1 MAPIEAYPLKEFL
14 NYLSN
19 QKRYSAH
26 TVIAYKTDL
35 EFFLTFILLEYPDTP
50 LSEISSSMV
59 RTWLASLKEKNES
72 SRTINRKISSLKA
85 FFKYQLRS
93 ETITCSPVSTVHSLK
108 VSRKLPSYIEEKE
121 ADNLFEKVDFPVS
134 WEGHLDYLILEILY
148 QTGVRLSE
156 LIFLK
161 ENNVDP
167 VSGTLKV
174 EGKGNKERIIP
185 VSNRL
190 LRHISEY
197 IIEKR
202 KFFGTENREYLLVNS
217 KGKILYPKYVYNMSK
232 KYLKEVST
240 IEKRSPHTLRH
251 TFATHLT
258 NNGAQINA
266 IKELLGHSSL
276 AATQIYTHNSIEKL
290 KEVHKQAHPR
300 S

>member
-1 MAPIEAYPLKEFL
+1 MLPIEAYPVSEFL
-14 NYLSN
+14 NYLSF
-19 QKRYSAH
+19 QKRYSVH
-26 TVIAYKTDL
+26 TVIAYRTDL
-35 EFFLTFILLEYPDTP
+35 EFFFAFILLEYPDTSLP
-50 LSEISSSMV
+50 EISSSMV

-93 ETITCSPVSTVHSLK
+93 ETITSSPVATVHSLK
-108 VSRKLPSYIEEKE
+108 TSRKLPSYIEEKE
-121 ADNLFEKVDFPVS
+121 ADNLFSKVDFPDT
-134 WEGHLDYLILEILY
+134 WEGQLDYLILEILY
-148 QTGVRLSE
+148 QTGIRLSE
-156 LIFLK
+156 IIFLK
-161 ENNVDP
+161 ESNVDP
-167 VSGTLKV
+167 GSGTLKV

-185 VSNRL
+185 VNNRL
-190 LRHISEY
+190 LKHISEY
-197 IIEKR
+197 ILEKR
-202 KFFGTENREYLLVNS
+202 KLFGDDQREHLLVSS
-217 KGKILYPKYVYNMSK
+217 KGKILYPKYVYNMAK

>member
-1 MAPIEAYPLKEFL
+1 MLPIEVYPIQEFL
-14 NYLSN
+14 DYLSF

-35 EFFLTFILLEYPDTP
+35 TAFFKFIITEYPDTP
-50 LSEISSSMV
+50 LAEINSPMV
-59 RTWLASLKEKNES
+59 RTWLASLKEKNET

-85 FFKYQLRS
+85 FFKYQLRIQAI
-93 ETITCSPVSTVHSLK
+93 EGSPVATISSLK
-108 VSRKLPSYIEEKE
+108 VSRKLPSYLEENETNHLFAKVE
-121 ADNLFEKVDFPVS
+121 FPDN
-134 WEGHLDYLILEILY
+134 WEGRLDYLILNILY
-148 QTGVRLSE
+148 GTGMRLSE

-161 ENNVDP
+161 ERNID
-167 VSGTLKV
+167 SGAGTIKV

-185 VSNRL
+185 VNKYL
-190 LRHISEY
+190 TNLISEY
-197 IIEKR
+197 IAVKR
-202 KFFGTENREYLLVNS
+202 KTLGPLQKEFLLVNS
-217 KGKILYPKYVYNMSK
+217 KGKTLYPKYVYNLTK
-232 KYLKEVST
+232 KYLQEVTT
-240 IEKRSPHTLRH
+240 IEKKSPHILRH

-258 NNGAQINA
+258 NNGAQIKA

>member
-121 ADNLFEKVDFPVS
+121 ADNLFEKVDFPLS

>member
-26 TVIAYKTDL
+26 TVIAYRTDL

-121 ADNLFEKVDFPVS
+121 ADNLFEKVDFPLS

>member
-1 MAPIEAYPLKEFL
+1 MVPIEAYPLKEFL
-14 NYLSN
+14 NYLSF
-19 QKRYSAH
+19 QKRYSSH
-26 TVIAYKTDL
+26 TVTAYSTDL
-35 EFFLTFILLEYPDTP
+35 EFFFTFILSEYPETP

-93 ETITCSPVSTVHSLK
+93 ETITNSPVAVVHSLK
-108 VSRKLPSYIEEKE
+108 VGRKLPSYIEEKE
-121 ADNLFEKVDFPVS
+121 ADNLFDKVDFPGT

-148 QTGVRLSE
+148 QTGVRLNE
-156 LIFLK
+156 VIFLK
-161 ENNVDP
+161 ECNVDSG
-167 VSGTLKV
+167 SGTIKV

-185 VSNRL
+185 INNRL
-190 LRHISEY
+190 LKHISEY

-202 KFFGTENREYLLVNS
+202 KIFGNENREYLLVS
-217 KGKILYPKYVYNMSK
+217 RKGKVLYPKYVYNMSK
-232 KYLKEVST
+232 NYLKKVST
-240 IEKRSPHTLRH
+240 IEKKSPHTLRH

>member
-1 MAPIEAYPLKEFL
+1 MAPTEAYPVKEFL
-14 NYLSN
+14 NYLSF
-19 QKRYSAH
+19 QKRYSKH
-26 TVIAYKTDL
+26 TVTAYGTDL
-35 EFFLTFILLEYPDTP
+35 EYFFSFILLEYPDTL
-50 LSEISSSMV
+50 LSEISNSMV

-72 SRTINRKISSLKA
+72 SRTVNRKISSLKA
-85 FFKYQLRS
+85 FFKYQLRT
-93 ETITCSPVSTVHSLK
+93 ETITGSPVATVHSLK

-121 ADNLFEKVDFPVS
+121 ADNLFGKVDFPGT
-134 WEGHLDYLILEILY
+134 WEGQLDYLILEILY
-148 QTGVRLSE
+148 QTGIRLSE
-156 LIFLK
+156 VIFLK
-161 ENNVDP
+161 ESNVD
-167 VSGTLKV
+167 SGSGSIKV

-185 VSNRL
+185 VNNRL
-190 LRHISEY
+190 LKHIAEY

-202 KFFGTENREYLLVNS
+202 KLFSNENDEYLLVSS